1 MFHTPIVGL
10 DKWGRHKN
18 FGFVQMSDMAERICC
33 IEQMN
38 GQVVEELG
46 HKPITVKP
54 ASTDTTYSHDTRYV
68 VFLCPYMGKA
78 SHHNYDLLHETAVP
92 ISWSPQRSY
101 LMRPGIGYQ

>member
-78 SHHNYDLLHETAVP
+78 SHHN
-92 ISWSPQRSY
+92 
-101 LMRPGIGYQ
+101 

>member
-1 MFHTPIVGL
+1 MFHTLIIVGL

-18 FGFVQMSDMAERICC
+18 YGFVQMSDMAERICC

-54 ASTDTTYSHDTRYV
+54 ASTDTTYSHVPRYV
-68 VFLCPYMGKA
+68 VFLCPGNLYMSKA
-78 SHHNYDLLHETAVP
+78 VVA
-92 ISWSPQRSY
+92 ISWSP
-101 LMRPGIGYQ
+101 